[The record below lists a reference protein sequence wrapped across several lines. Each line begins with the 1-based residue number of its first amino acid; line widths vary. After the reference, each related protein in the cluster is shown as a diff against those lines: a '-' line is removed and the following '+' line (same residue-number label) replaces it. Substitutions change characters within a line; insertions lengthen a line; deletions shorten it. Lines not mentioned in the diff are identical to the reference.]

1 MPKRPSTPAADQA
14 RLPQKSQRTNDGG
27 ADTDI
32 GSHAEDSGSNSSVE
46 DMNTFWGDMND
57 PDTLLKTKL
66 ALAIFS
72 DRPLKHETYAVEYLA
87 SMRPLSAPT
96 PKADEYLTYLQAVY
110 PAAPV
115 KGMAR
120 AWSKMK
126 QYFGDTKKADHS
138 AIENLIDV
146 TSLIAAFKEAPEI
159 ATSDS
164 TTSTATAMPPP
175 PSPLMAMPKAA
186 TSSSRSSMASSW
198 SRFNNVSNSSSN
210 GSGSGSG
217 SSSNGSGG
225 GCGSS
230 SGNPTP
236 GQILTMKSLFKE
248 NFNKFRGGAWSLPSG
263 AVLDERLRG
272 VIECLPYESALHSF
286 VIEDVDALLQL
297 FEDTTDQKEIERI
310 MVTRK
315 DEGLPVLSPAEHNFL
330 QQYDMLPVDLDE
342 FLATHGW
349 RNVGDA
355 LQNKPSEEFQ
365 KVAHDSITHV
375 LRMYQ
380 ESDLAFPKGPAEA
393 WFNIHL
399 WGYLRLALSRS
410 RSLEYRPGEVS
421 SDASA
426 NRRNK
431 RRTRDGRQYAGHKV
445 DGLVVVSA
453 RSLEICHMEAA
464 KKDGGANTTKCLDDT
479 KKLLKL
485 MKDAHDMIREKATQ
499 DIRDRLVTFGLRIS
513 GPTAT
518 IFTLRQRPGRFYQ
531 AVAEATMSFPS
542 IWPDGDTGTI
552 IAVIS
557 RILMLRKAILAM
569 AASVATW
576 TSLAIDGQN
585 PGGHGDWIAPTMT
598 SPQLLPTTPIIP
610 TEDIPPLNL

>member
-1 MPKRPSTPAADQA
+1 GCLDLGIEIVRKVCMQMDPEESYGMELEREKVLSNPLSIRPQISVWPSDPRHQ
-14 RLPQKSQRTNDGG
+14 PQTR
-27 ADTDI
+27 
-32 GSHAEDSGSNSSVE
+32 EDLNI
-46 DMNTFWGDMND
+46 FWGDMND
-57 PDTLLKTKL
+57 PDPLLKTKL
-66 ALAIFS
+66 AVVIFGN
-72 DRPLKHETYAVEYLA
+72 RPQRLEVCAVEYL
-87 SMRPLSAPT
+87 SLSAPT
-96 PKADEYLTYLQAVY
+96 PKSDEYLAYLQAVY
-110 PAAPV
+110 PEAPV
-115 KGMAR
+115 KGMAK

-126 QYFGDTKKADHS
+126 LYFGDAKTDHS
-138 AIENLIDV
+138 KIERLIDV
-146 TSLIAAFKEAPEI
+146 ASLIAAFKDAPEI

-164 TTSTATAMPPP
+164 TTSTATAMSPPP
-175 PSPLMAMPKAA
+175 PPQIAIPKAA
-186 TSSSRSSMASSW
+186 TSSSRSSKAPSSQ
-198 SRFNNVSNSSSN
+198 SRSNNASNSSNSSNN
-210 GSGSGSG
+210 GSDSG
-217 SSSNGSGG
+217 
-225 GCGSS
+225 S

-248 NFNKFRGGAWSLPSG
+248 NFNKFRGGAWSLPSN

-310 MVTRK
+310 MITRK
-315 DEGLPVLSPAEHNFL
+315 GEGLPALSPAEHNFL
-330 QQYDMLPVDLDE
+330 QQYDMLPADLDD

-355 LQNKPSEEFQ
+355 LQEKPSEEFQ
-365 KVAHDSITHV
+365 KVAHDSVTHV

-380 ESDLAFPKGPAEA
+380 ENDLAFPKGPAEA

-399 WGYLRLALSRS
+399 WGYLRLALSHR
-410 RSLEYRPGEVS
+410 RFLEYRSGEVS

-426 NRRNK
+426 K
-431 RRTRDGRQYAGHKV
+431 RRTRDGRQYVGHKV
-445 DGLVVVSA
+445 DGLVVMSA
-453 RSLEICHMEAA
+453 RSLEICHMDAT

-513 GPTAT
+513 GPTVT
-518 IFTLRQRPGRFYQ
+518 IFTLRQRSGRFYQ
-531 AVAEATMSFPS
+531 AVAEATASFPS
-542 IWPDGDTGTI
+542 IWLDDDTSTI

-569 AASVATW
+569 AASVTTW

-585 PGGHGDWIAPTMT
+585 PG
-598 SPQLLPTTPIIP
+598 
-610 TEDIPPLNL
+610 